1 MNIFKRL
8 FKRKKT
14 KQFTEDSMNRT
25 YVTKP
30 AENHIIAIQRVVKT
44 GELNAN
50 GVYISEEVFKNALKN
65 YINLKGGPVYLAPK
79 EDDKY
84 IKFEA
89 SDKYLLGNI
98 VDTDKYKSQDNFN
111 SLLIQVRDFAYIPER
126 FKFLVDNIIQ
136 NKKFRDCSKLYCR
149 YDILHREDN
158 EVTAMKITS
167 MDIPILTN
175 QLQTEIDIDAWSFIN
190 DKRTRKKRR

>member
-8 FKRKKT
+8 FKRKKN

-98 VDTDKYKSQDNFN
+98 VD
-111 SLLIQVRDFAYIPER
+111 IQVRDFAYIPER

-149 YDILHREDN
+149 YDILHKEDN